1 MADISSFLLAIKNAI
16 YGEDVRNSIYNA
28 INAINNENS
37 TMESSITN
45 TVQNTLNELRVYE
58 QVNTLPEV
66 GDSKILYAVT
76 DITYD
81 DVDTNASN
89 YEDWGDLTNT
99 PYIQVPTNET
109 VIDDVNA
116 NAVKPVMARYYIVG
130 VNCTVNL
137 KNSSETR
144 SASIKTI
151 YLEETSLTAS
161 GQNYNGIVTQ
171 KTFNN
176 ISLDRAEI
184 KISRQPGEQW
194 PRLLG
199 SIGSGTI
206 TLQYM
211 EFIYDADDR
220 LWKFN
225 NEGTYESRTMN
236 FEYYRDTSST
246 VDTYIQILK
255 YNVNSS
261 LLGDV
266 LFCRNYKAYREQ
278 FIDRTVIPPVNRCR
292 HLRITHR
299 GYTADWYNEM
309 PETISQIAEVE
320 YDTNG
325 YETSTHSSGLVISIQ
340 DLFHWDSG
348 EATYVDGTPK
358 NWQVPLSTG
367 SSATLWFWSDVIR
380 RYVSVSGAI
389 DPSTVRPTGYS
400 KTIATSD
407 WGDDTA
413 LVTGINFVS
422 GKSYMIAVS
431 PDTSSKTTYNNSN
444 IYCESISLDPSGL
457 IFKKNE
463 QAIYSDVVVNI
474 VVQEIN
480 GQTVINNE

>member
-37 TMESSITN
+37 TMQSSITN

-58 QVNTLPEV
+58 QVNALPEV
-66 GDSKILYAVT
+66 GDSKILYAVS

-81 DVDTNASN
+81 WVDTNNSN
-89 YEDWGDLTNT
+89 YEDWEELTDT
-99 PYIQVPTNET
+99 PYIQVPMNES

-130 VNCTVNL
+130 SNCTVNI

-144 SASIKTI
+144 SATIKTI
-151 YLEETSLTAS
+151 YLTETSLTAT
-161 GQNYNGIVTQ
+161 GQDYNGITKQ
-171 KTFNN
+171 QTFDN

-184 KISRQPGEQW
+184 TVSRQPGEQW
-194 PRLLG
+194 PSLLG
-199 SIGSGTI
+199 SVGWGTI

-211 EFIYDADDR
+211 EFIYDANDR

-225 NEGTYESRTMN
+225 NEGTYVSRTMN
-236 FEYYRDTSST
+236 FEYYRDTSSEA
-246 VDTYIQILK
+246 VKYIQILR
-255 YNVNSS
+255 YNINSS

-266 LFCRNYKAYREQ
+266 LFCRNYKAYKEQ
-278 FIDRTVIPPVNRCR
+278 FIDRTVEPPVNRCR
-292 HLRITHR
+292 HLRIIHR
-299 GYTADWYNEM
+299 GYTADWYGEM
-309 PETISQIAEVE
+309 PETISRIAEVE
-320 YDTNG
+320 YDSNG
-325 YETSTHSSGLVISIQ
+325 YETASHSAGLVTSIQ
-340 DLFHWDSG
+340 DLFYWESG

-358 NWQVPLSTG
+358 NWKVPMSTG
-367 SSATLWFWSDVIR
+367 TSATLWFWSDVIR
-380 RYVSVSGAI
+380 RYISISGAI

-407 WGDDTA
+407 WGNDTA

-463 QAIYSDVVVNI
+463 QTIYSDVVVNI